1 VKSERRGIWMRV
13 EPDYDALPE
22 RLVDRDQWVCWR
34 EQERDGKPTKL
45 PVEPETGELAST
57 TDDRTWRS
65 FEEARGYAESEPSVD
80 GLGFVFTATDPFV
93 GVDLDDCRAPESGS
107 LDERAQAIVAELDS
121 YAEVSPS
128 GTGVHVILEGE
139 LPGDRT
145 RSGAVE
151 MYDEGRYFTMTGA
164 HLSLTPDEIVERPD
178 ALATVHAEHVA
189 SESET
194 EGSDE
199 PEDET
204 SPVATTRG
212 SGTDA
217 SGGEGSA
224 RSAGPGELADEV
236 LLERAMA
243 AANGDTFRQLWRG
256 STTGYPSQSEADMA
270 LCCLLA
276 FWTGGD
282 RQRMDRLF
290 RESGL
295 MREKWDEV
303 HYADGR
309 TYGAVTIER
318 AIQVTDERYEPPT
331 GGESR
336 HEAGGSEAASG
347 VTTETTA
354 EAGDGPPVETGS
366 GRSRAHLLER
376 NRLLRQRVQEQAARI
391 EALEAALER
400 QSTEQSAGEPSE
412 ASAVVD
418 ESEDLASL
426 HQRVRDWLTGES

>member
-1 VKSERRGIWMRV
+1 MHV
-13 EPDYDALPE
+13 EPDYDTLPE
-22 RLVDRDQWVCWR
+22 RLIDRDQWVCWR

-65 FEEARGYAESEPSVD
+65 FEEARAYAESEPSID
-80 GLGFVFTATDPFV
+80 GLGFVFTAPDPFV
-93 GVDLDDCRAPESGS
+93 GVDLDDCRDPETGT
-107 LDERAQAIVAELDS
+107 LDDRAQAIVTELDS

-128 GTGVHVILEGE
+128 GTGVHVLLEGE

-151 MYDEGRYFTMTGA
+151 TYDRARYFTMTGA
-164 HLSLTPDEIVERPD
+164 HLSLTPETIAARPD
-178 ALATVHAEHVA
+178 ALAAVHAEHVA
-189 SESET
+189 SDGEPD
-194 EGSDE
+194 GSDE
-199 PEDET
+199 GDDDDPKF
-204 SPVATTRG
+204 PVAPTRG

-217 SGGEGSA
+217 SGADTST
-224 RSAGPGELADEV
+224 RSSGPGELSDDD

-243 AANGDTFRQLWRG
+243 AANGATFQQLWRG
-256 STTGYPSQSEADMA
+256 STAGYPSQSEADMA

-290 RESGL
+290 RKSGL

-303 HYADGR
+303 HYAGGR
-309 TYGAVTIER
+309 TYGEVTIER
-318 AIQVTDERYEPPT
+318 ALEVTDERYDPST

-336 HEAGGSEAASG
+336 DEAGSSDAASG
-347 VTTETTA
+347 VTTEATA
-354 EAGDGPPVETGS
+354 EAGDEPPGETGS
-366 GRSRAHLLER
+366 GRARAHLLER

-391 EALEAALER
+391 EALEAALDR

-412 ASAVVD
+412 DSPVVD
-418 ESEDLASL
+418 ESEDPASL
-426 HQRVRDWLTGES
+426 HRRVRDWLPGES